1 MLRAHVLK
9 WQRVLHIAEH
19 EILRQVRNRCSTV
32 WRPLRVWP
40 PSSKAAPRLDLE
52 VRVGESIIS
61 RHVG

>member
-40 PSSKAAPRLDLE
+40 PRKQAQGSTKIGS
-52 VRVGESIIS
+52 
-61 RHVG
+61 